1 MKKMFFKLISVLVL
15 TVCLFISPLTSFGMT
30 SGNEAPNP
38 KLMNYDEKISY
49 AQYLGISLEDAL
61 QIPEEIL
68 NDIIASNKPQHNY
81 SMTISTID
89 EPITNEDGIDP
100 AVISSKELFIYNFV
114 TKNTQKS
121 TSTLDYYDIVAYAKW
136 VDLPVWYLTD
146 TIATAWSSDFSLDSD
161 WCGLSWDSFETFE
174 NCIRSDVI
182 LNKGV
187 AHEADIRF
195 MKHNFIKQELTIW
208 RPKQSNPYNLQIV
221 TSYAHQT
228 LGLGSVSVGF
238 NIGLSGPSISFEVS
252 GAAAIEKGSP
262 AYNSVLVE

>member
-1 MKKMFFKLISVLVL
+1 
-15 TVCLFISPLTSFGMT
+15 MT
-30 SGNEAPNP
+30 SESEIPNP